1 LESHDWLLV
10 ILHQRLQTDDWMAIK
25 DASVKNEVQRAES
38 WIIGKRKSKLPEYDL
53 VDRHQ
58 KRRRGECGPLYE

>member
-1 LESHDWLLV
+1 
-10 ILHQRLQTDDWMAIK
+10 MAIK
-25 DASVKNEVQRAES
+25 DASVKNEVQRTES

-58 KRRRGECGPLYE
+58 KRRGGERGPLSE